1 MFLVHCSDNNNLKK
15 KIKNAVD
22 INKFKCGKYL
32 PISKI
37 KIIHKNEFMKKV
49 NSKEDLLLISNPN
62 YKREIMKEL
71 KENSL
76 NRIKTLCL

>member
-1 MFLVHCSDNNNLKK
+1 MPSSLFFCQFNINFIRRSNFNFDSNFNYIHVHVHTCRCIQNQ
-15 KIKNAVD
+15 
-22 INKFKCGKYL
+22 
-32 PISKI
+32 
-37 KIIHKNEFMKKV
+37 FMKKV

-62 YKREIMKEL
+62 YKREIMQEL